1 MVNATTIACSFLG
14 QLTNLFGMDH
24 EFEIDP
30 IVTKYVREEPL
41 TAEEAIALQQWIAA
55 GSGRAELLEQ
65 LRNDPEW
72 TKTNLIRIQD
82 LPHTRVW
89 ENLESRLNAEGV
101 WTAFDDEIRSAAP
114 VVPMHRAPGGSGWWR
129 YAVAACLIV
138 AVASITYLFRSHP
151 PTPAAV

>member
-1 MVNATTIACSFLG
+1 MVNATTIACRVLG
-14 QLTNLFGMDH
+14 QLTNLFVMDH

-89 ENLESRLNAEGV
+89 EKLESRLNAEGV
-101 WTAFDDEIRSAAP
+101 WVSQSSGDSAS
-114 VVPMHRAPGGSGWWR
+114 APG
-129 YAVAACLIV
+129 
-138 AVASITYLFRSHP
+138 
-151 PTPAAV
+151 AAVIPLHRPSSPNW